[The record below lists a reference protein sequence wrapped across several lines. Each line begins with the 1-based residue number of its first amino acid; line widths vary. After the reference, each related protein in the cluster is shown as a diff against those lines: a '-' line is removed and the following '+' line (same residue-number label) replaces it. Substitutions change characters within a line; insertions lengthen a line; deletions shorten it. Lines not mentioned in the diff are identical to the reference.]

1 MKQGK
6 LYLGILSALCG
17 GLISLNSNAQ
27 TPVAENGALS
37 VNGAKI
43 VNESGDVV
51 SFAGNSIFWSNTG
64 WGAEPFYNSSV
75 VTWLKNDW
83 GSTIVRAAMGVGPEG
98 GGYLADP
105 TGNENRVKT
114 IVDAA
119 IAEGLYV
126 IIDWHS
132 HDAHNQQ
139 SEAISF
145 FTNMATLYGGYDNV
159 IYEIYNEPT
168 SCSWANDVKPYAE
181 AVISAIR
188 AIDPDNLIIVGSPTW
203 SQDVDI
209 ASQNPITTS
218 TNIAYTI
225 HFYAGTHG
233 DWERS
238 KAQIAIDN
246 GIALFCTEWGTVN
259 ANGDGAVNAVS
270 TEEWM
275 TFFCDN
281 NISHVNWH
289 IHDKPEG
296 SAAVWPGTSP
306 TGNWTANDL
315 TPSGTLVK
323 SIISGWEA
331 RNCEG
336 TAGIEE
342 SDLVK
347 FEMFPNPA
355 GSNITINTEG
365 EFSVII
371 SDACG
376 RVVLI
381 DEGKD
386 TIELEVGNLVSGTY
400 FVEVS
405 KAHGTNVSKLIKL

>member
-6 LYLGILSALCG
+6 LYLVLLTALCG
-17 GLISLNSNAQ
+17 CLISSKSNAQ
-27 TPVAENGALS
+27 TPVDENGALS
-37 VNGAKI
+37 VNGTKI
-43 VNESGDVV
+43 VNESGNVV

-64 WGAEPFYNSSV
+64 WGAEPFYNASV
-75 VTWLKNDW
+75 VAWLKNDW
-83 GSTIVRAAMGVGPEG
+83 NSTIVRAAMGVGPEG
-98 GGYLADP
+98 GGYFVDP

-181 AVISAIR
+181 SVISAIR

-259 ANGDGAVNAVS
+259 ANGDGAVNAAS

-296 SAAVWPGTSP
+296 SAAVWPGTSY
-306 TGNWTANDL
+306 
-315 TPSGTLVK
+315 SRKVIGTFD
-323 SIISGWEA
+323 I
-331 RNCEG
+331 
-336 TAGIEE
+336 
-342 SDLVK
+342 
-347 FEMFPNPA
+347 
-355 GSNITINTEG
+355 
-365 EFSVII
+365 
-371 SDACG
+371 
-376 RVVLI
+376 
-381 DEGKD
+381 
-386 TIELEVGNLVSGTY
+386 
-400 FVEVS
+400 
-405 KAHGTNVSKLIKL
+405 LIKYIVKKT